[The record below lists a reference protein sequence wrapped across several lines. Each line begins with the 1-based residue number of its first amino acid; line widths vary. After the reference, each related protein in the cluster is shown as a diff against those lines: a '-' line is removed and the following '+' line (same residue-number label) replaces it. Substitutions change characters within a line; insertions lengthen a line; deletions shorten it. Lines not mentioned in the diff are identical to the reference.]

1 MLVRMKQR
9 FSPLVNKIL
18 LFIIGISVFFTIM
31 ATAIQLYGEY
41 KFSEQLLYKNI
52 DHIEKS
58 YVPAISDSLFN
69 LNNEKLLIELN
80 GIMKLDHLVYTSVH
94 ETPNANHFF
103 ISTGSH
109 KSLWDMEKKF
119 NLFFPKTYYQE
130 RQKLGELTIR
140 ISYEKI
146 YKELFQKLFIILFAN
161 VVKIFAISLSIFLFI
176 KNHVTRHLSKIANY
190 ANDLNFNEDKPPL
203 RLHRKKILLRDE
215 VDELCDS
222 LNGLR
227 LRIKQD
233 IYNLKESQEEMF
245 RMQKLESLGTMMSG
259 ITHDFNNIM
268 RTIMSYIELGQSTS
282 DPQSTTY
289 KNLENAITAANRASE
304 LIKQILYFCKQDKP
318 NIETINISEI
328 ILETLS
334 LIHSSCPP
342 GIRIEPKIETNLHIK
357 ADKSQIIQ
365 VLLNLTTNSIHA
377 MKGRDGNLLIE
388 LKKTTLSNQ
397 IEYASL
403 DVADTGHG
411 IPLEIR
417 KKIFDP
423 FFTTKNSEEGTGL
436 GLSVIHGIVTKLQ
449 GSIELYSVVN
459 HGTKFTVLIP
469 MAPPPIKPNLN
480 SFEHDNTKHPTILL
494 IDDEG
499 ELGRLTSK
507 TLTRLGYNV
516 IFKTGPGEA
525 LTELENSLTKINL
538 IITDFTMPTMNG
550 IDLAIQIKKNHP
562 HIPIILS
569 TGIISNSFQKHIN
582 ENIIDDILQKPY
594 RKNELANLIEKNL
607 RKFS

>member
-1 MLVRMKQR
+1 MKKN
-9 FSPLVNKIL
+9 FSPLVNKVL
-18 LFIIGISVFFTIM
+18 LFIIGISFFFTII
-31 ATAIQLYGEY
+31 TTFIQLYGEY
-41 KFSEQLLYKNI
+41 TFSEQLLLKNI

-58 YVPAISDSLFN
+58 YVPTVSDSLFN

-80 GIMKLDHLVYTSVH
+80 GIMKLDHLVYASVY
-94 ETPNANHFF
+94 ETPNTTHFF
-103 ISTGSH
+103 ISAGS
-109 KSLWDMEKKF
+109 SQAPWDVEKKF
-119 NLFFPKTYYQE
+119 NLFFPKDYHPTKL
-130 RQKLGELTIR
+130 KLGELTIR

-146 YKELFQKLFIILFAN
+146 YKELFQKFFIILFAN
-161 VVKIFAISLSIFLFI
+161 VIKIFAISLSIFLFI
-176 KNHVTRHLSKIANY
+176 KNHVTRHLSQIANY
-190 ANDLNFNEDKPPL
+190 ANDLNLNEDKPPL
-203 RLHRKKILLRDE
+203 NLHRKKILTRDE

-233 IYNLKESQEEMF
+233 IYSLKEGQEEMF

-268 RTIMSYIELGQSTS
+268 RSIMSYIELGQSTC
-282 DPQSTTY
+282 DPQSPTFE
-289 KNLENAITAANRASE
+289 NLENAIIASNRASE

-318 NIETINISEI
+318 NIETINVSES

-334 LIHSSCPP
+334 LIRSSCPP
-342 GIRIEPKIETNLHIK
+342 TIHIESKIEKNLYIN

-377 MKGRDGNLLIE
+377 MKERTGNLLIE
-388 LKKTTLSNQ
+388 LKKITQNNQ
-397 IEYASL
+397 TEYVSL

-449 GSIELYSVVN
+449 GSIDLYSVVN
-459 HGTKFTVLIP
+459 HGTKFTILIP
-469 MAPPPIKPNLN
+469 MASAPLNQNLN
-480 SFEHDNTKHPTILL
+480 LFESDKTTTPTILL

-499 ELGRLTSK
+499 ELGRLTTK
-507 TLTRLGYNV
+507 TLSRLGYHV

-525 LTELENSLTKINL
+525 LTELDNPNSKINL

-550 IDLAIQIKKNHP
+550 IDLAIQIKKHNP
-562 HIPIILS
+562 RIPIILS
-569 TGIISNSFQKHIN
+569 TGIISNSFQKYIN
-582 ENIIDDILQKPY
+582 DNIIDDILLKPY
-594 RKNELANLIEKNL
+594 RKNELAALIEKNL
-607 RKFS
+607 KKIS